1 MSKYAIFQT
10 CYALCICAQRIL
22 SLFLPE
28 LHDYCVFCV
37 LRALM
42 MNASRAKALMTM
54 INGVAR
60 NTAWQQFKELSGHFG
75 ACIKNIQP
83 CYRLRCQRSEKRRK
97 KFTSL
102 YALSFFHCFI
112 EGPVARGKL
121 NSPVYCT
128 VCILYKLAYN
138 ITQNSNVL
146 IRFGSTRQTKIQD
159 SSREFLSLFQNE
171 QSSNLRNGGKK
182 CGH

>member
-1 MSKYAIFQT
+1 MVWLGTLLDSSLKNCLAISVRVSKISNHAIV
-10 CYALCICAQRIL
+10 CAVNVQRKGEKNL
-22 SLFLPE
+22 
-28 LHDYCVFCV
+28 LHYMPY
-37 LRALM
+37 L
-42 MNASRAKALMTM
+42 
-54 INGVAR
+54 
-60 NTAWQQFKELSGHFG
+60 
-75 ACIKNIQP
+75 
-83 CYRLRCQRSEKRRK
+83 
-97 KFTSL
+97 
-102 YALSFFHCFI
+102 FFHCFI

-159 SSREFLSLFQNE
+159 SSREFLSLSQNE